1 MLFLFMDEVAMTR
14 TVTEKRAAFRAL
26 HQQGC
31 FVLPNPWDVGSAR
44 MLQHLGFV
52 ALAST
57 SSGYAWT
64 MGRPDYAVTRA
75 DVLQHLTSLCDAVDL
90 PVNADFESGFASD
103 PEGVATN
110 VGLAVQTGVA
120 GLSIEDRNVEAPL
133 TLYDRSFAVERIRA
147 ARAAIDQSGGD
158 IILVARTEGLLSD
171 PTAIAPAI
179 DRLVAFAEAGADCLY
194 APGVRGKADIAAMV
208 RAVAPRPLNVLVMD
222 PGLSVAE
229 LAELGVRRI
238 SVGGALA
245 RVAWAAVLATAEKIR
260 AGSFDGLAAGASGR
274 QLNDLFGRFS

>member
-1 MLFLFMDEVAMTR
+1 MTR

-64 MGRPDYAVTRA
+64 TGRPDYAVTRA

-90 PVNADFESGFASD
+90 PVNADFESGFASE
-103 PEGVATN
+103 PEGVAAN

-120 GLSIEDRNVEAPL
+120 G
-133 TLYDRSFAVERIRA
+133 
-147 ARAAIDQSGGD
+147 
-158 IILVARTEGLLSD
+158 
-171 PTAIAPAI
+171 
-179 DRLVAFAEAGADCLY
+179 
-194 APGVRGKADIAAMV
+194 RGNA
-208 RAVAPRPLNVLVMD
+208 
-222 PGLSVAE
+222 
-229 LAELGVRRI
+229 
-238 SVGGALA
+238 
-245 RVAWAAVLATAEKIR
+245 
-260 AGSFDGLAAGASGR
+260 
-274 QLNDLFGRFS
+274 

>member
-1 MLFLFMDEVAMTR
+1 MTR
-14 TVTEKRAAFRAL
+14 TATEKRAAFRAL
-26 HQQGC
+26 HEHGC

-64 MGRPDYAVTRA
+64 TGRPDYAVTRA

-90 PVNADFESGFASD
+90 PVNADFESGFASE
-103 PEGVATN
+103 PEGVAAN

-120 GLSIEDRNVEAPL
+120 GLSIEDRNVEVPL
-133 TLYDRSFAVERIRA
+133 ALYDKSFAVERIRA
-147 ARAAIDQSGGD
+147 ARAAIDQSGED
-158 IILVARTEGLLSD
+158 VILVARTEGLLSA
-171 PTAIAPAI
+171 PSALAPAI

-194 APGVRGKADIAAMV
+194 APGARSKADIAAMV

-222 PGLSVAE
+222 PGLNVAE

-245 RVAWAAVLATAEKIR
+245 RVAWAAVVATAEKIK
-260 AGSFDGLAAGASGR
+260 AGSFAGLAAGASGK

>member
-1 MLFLFMDEVAMTR
+1 MTR

-26 HQQGC
+26 HEQGC

-64 MGRPDYAVTRA
+64 TGRPDYAVTRA

-90 PVNADFESGFASD
+90 PVNADFESGFASE
-103 PEGVATN
+103 PEGVAAN

-133 TLYDRSFAVERIRA
+133 ALYDKSVAVERIGRP
-147 ARAAIDQSGGD
+147 RC
-158 IILVARTEGLLSD
+158 
-171 PTAIAPAI
+171 
-179 DRLVAFAEAGADCLY
+179 DRPIRRRCYPCRSHRGFAE
-194 APGVRGKADIAAMV
+194 
-208 RAVAPRPLNVLVMD
+208 
-222 PGLSVAE
+222 
-229 LAELGVRRI
+229 
-238 SVGGALA
+238 
-245 RVAWAAVLATAEKIR
+245 
-260 AGSFDGLAAGASGR
+260 
-274 QLNDLFGRFS
+274 